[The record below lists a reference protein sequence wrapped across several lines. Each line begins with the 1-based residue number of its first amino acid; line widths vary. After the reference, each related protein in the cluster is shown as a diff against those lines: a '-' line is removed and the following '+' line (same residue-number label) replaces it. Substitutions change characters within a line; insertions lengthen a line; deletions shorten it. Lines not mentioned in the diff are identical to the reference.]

1 MTSSTQSQR
10 PTGTPQTTFGK
21 QEDPQSG
28 VRGRFGALLA
38 PNRANPLV
46 RAATT
51 AAGLTLLAFQRL
63 RFYTGLSMLALVGI
77 ILAVGLVTSAGFFA
91 QAVDQV
97 MMERELTEY
106 SRLTGRPPFTA
117 RVFSPSSNQ
126 VPLSIESAESMG
138 SHVAGILSDEVG
150 LPVRDQVLI
159 ADTGV
164 LRLHALPTDTRYD
177 GDRPLADSG
186 IIHMSQIG
194 DHISIVEGVPLDEGS
209 SGESLQ
215 VWLHRSLAGRL
226 GVQIGDQF
234 TMRGLGEA
242 EPIPIE
248 IAGVWAATDPE
259 AAYWPSSPEQTL
271 GDKML
276 VRRSD
281 YIAHVQPRLP
291 VSVRTA
297 TWQVVL
303 DETAAL
309 PADARNYKTGFE
321 SAGQLI
327 PRYLPD
333 ARITTP
339 TATLER
345 FVGQQTTLTVLLLG
359 FNVPALAFLLY
370 FLVLTSAV
378 IAYWQR
384 RETSLLRSRGITQGS
399 ILNFTFMEGI
409 LLFVVGLPLGLLLG
423 IGLALLM
430 GYTVS
435 FLSFEMRP
443 PLPVSIHGLNLYL
456 TLGTLAVVLIAKIWT
471 VAFAARQTVV
481 TQAREHARPTEA
493 PLWYRAY
500 LDVVLLI
507 PTFYA
512 YRQLSQREWLGSLVQ
527 DRPEDLYQDPL
538 LILVPGLFII
548 SISLVAMRLFPLF
561 MKALDRVARYLP
573 NLPIYLAFRQ
583 LGRQSQSYINP
594 LLLVIVSL
602 GLGVYTLS
610 MAASMNFWLEDRV
623 YYRNGAD
630 LNVRPYS
637 ESEALSTGEGSIG
650 AEWIP
655 PVDEYAAIEHVAH
668 ATRVGDYQA
677 EVVIRAGERTSARF
691 LGIDRVDFAH
701 TAWYRHDFAR
711 EPLNSLM
718 NRLASSPEA
727 VLVSQEFLTA
737 NNLRI
742 GDTVNILVIADIGAS
757 ISSPF
762 VIAGVYENFPT
773 VYPETVTVIG
783 NLEHV
788 FSFFGITMPH
798 RIWMRLDDPALGQEV
813 AAAIPEETDVNVLDV
828 RDTYATLTTEQA
840 QLERVGVFGTLSV
853 SFFAAALM
861 AALGL
866 LTYSY
871 ASLNERLYQFSVLRA
886 VGLRR
891 NEIVWQVGLEYAILT
906 AFGAIIGALCGTFAA
921 RLFVPLFRVSSG
933 EGTPL
938 PPILPILAEWQII
951 PLSAA
956 FAGIMILLQI
966 IIISSAFYRRLFEA
980 LRMGHQG

>member
-1 MTSSTQSQR
+1 MTSSTQRQLPPR
-10 PTGTPQTTFGK
+10 APLAEPQNAT
-21 QEDPQSG
+21 
-28 VRGRFGALLA
+28 A
-38 PNRANPLV
+38 PDKWGPWFTANRANPIV
-46 RAATT
+46 SWFIT
-51 AAGLTLLAFQRL
+51 AGGLTLLAYQRL
-63 RFYTGLSMLALVGI
+63 RFYSGLSLLALIGI

-117 RVFSPSSNQ
+117 RVFSPTSTQ
-126 VPLSIESAESMG
+126 VPLTIESTESMG

-150 LPVRDQVLI
+150 LPVRDQVII

-164 LRLHALPTDTRYD
+164 LRLMPLPEDTRYD
-177 GDRPLADSG
+177 GQRALADSG
-186 IIHMSQIG
+186 VIYMSAVADHIETIVGAPLDDGASGEWLQVWPHNLLAGRIGLQIG
-194 DHISIVEGVPLDEGS
+194 DRFLL
-209 SGESLQ
+209 SGTTDS
-215 VWLHRSLAGRL
+215 
-226 GVQIGDQF
+226 
-234 TMRGLGEA
+234 
-242 EPIPIE
+242 EPIPVE
-248 IAGVWAATDPE
+248 IAGIWQPLDAAD
-259 AAYWPSSPEQTL
+259 AYWPSDPDQTL
-271 GDKML
+271 RDKFL
-276 VRRSD
+276 VRRGD
-281 YIAHVQPRLP
+281 YIGHVQARIPN
-291 VSVRTA
+291 SVRTA
-297 TWQVVL
+297 TWQIVL
-303 DETAAL
+303 DEQAAL
-309 PADARNYKTGFE
+309 PANARHYKTGFE
-321 SAGQLI
+321 SAGLII

-339 TATLER
+339 TASLER

-384 RETSLLRSRGITQGS
+384 RETSLLRSRGITQSS

-409 LLFVVGLPLGLLLG
+409 LLFVVGLPLGLALG

-430 GYTVS
+430 GYSVS
-435 FLSFEMRP
+435 FLAFDARP

-456 TLGTLAVVLIAKIWT
+456 TFGTLAVVLIAKIWT
-471 VAFAARQTVV
+471 VAFATRQTVV
-481 TQAREHARPTEA
+481 TQAQEHARPTQA

-512 YRQLSQREWLGSLVQ
+512 YRQLSQREWLGALVQ

-561 MKALDRVARYLP
+561 MAILDRMARFLP
-573 NLPIYLAFRQ
+573 NLTLYLAFRQ

-610 MAASMNFWLEDRV
+610 MAASMNYWLEDRV
-623 YYRNGAD
+623 YYQNGAD
-630 LNVRPYS
+630 LAFRPYS
-637 ESEALSTGEGSIG
+637 ENEALSAAEGSPG
-650 AEWIP
+650 ADWIP
-655 PVDEYAAIEHVAH
+655 PVDEYESVAH
-668 ATRVGDYQA
+668 VEHGTRVGDYQG
-677 EVVIRAGERTSARF
+677 EVVLSGGTRISARF
-691 LGIDRVDFAH
+691 MGIDRVDFAH
-701 TAWYRHDFAR
+701 AAWYRHDFAR

-727 VLVSQEFLTA
+727 VLVAQDFLTEH
-737 NNLRI
+737 NLRI
-742 GDTVNILVIADIGAS
+742 GDTIGMLVIADIGAS
-757 ISSPF
+757 TQSQF
-762 VIAGVYENFPT
+762 VIAGVYEHFPT
-773 VYPETVTVIG
+773 VYPEQVTVIG
-783 NLEHV
+783 NLEHI

-798 RIWMRLDDPALGQEV
+798 SIWLRLDDPTLGQEV
-813 AAAIPEETDVNVLDV
+813 LTQIPQVTGVDTMNA
-828 RDTYATLTTEQA
+828 RDTYAQLTTEQA

-886 VGLRR
+886 IGLKRS
-891 NEIVWQVGLEYAILT
+891 EIVGQVGLEYAILT
-906 AFGAIIGALCGTFAA
+906 AFGAILGAGCGTFAA
-921 RLFVPLFRVSSG
+921 RLFVPLFRVSG
-933 EGTPL
+933 ELGAPL
-938 PPILPILAEWQII
+938 PPILPILAEWQIV

-966 IIISSAFYRRLFEA
+966 VIISSAFYRRLFEA
-980 LRMGHQG
+980 LRLGHHG